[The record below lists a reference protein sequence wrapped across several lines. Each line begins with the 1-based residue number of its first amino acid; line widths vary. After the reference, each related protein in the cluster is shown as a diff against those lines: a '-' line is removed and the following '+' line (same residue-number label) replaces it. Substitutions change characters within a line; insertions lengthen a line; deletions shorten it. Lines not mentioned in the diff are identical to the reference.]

1 LGPQDGFGILNFESN
16 LDSRNELIER
26 PDRDLK
32 IDADDDGSAQTY
44 RGTLLIHRYLYC
56 TFTAQVAPM
65 PLRYR

>member
-32 IDADDDGSAQTY
+32 IDADDDGSA
-44 RGTLLIHRYLYC
+44 LY
-56 TFTAQVAPM
+56 
-65 PLRYR
+65 